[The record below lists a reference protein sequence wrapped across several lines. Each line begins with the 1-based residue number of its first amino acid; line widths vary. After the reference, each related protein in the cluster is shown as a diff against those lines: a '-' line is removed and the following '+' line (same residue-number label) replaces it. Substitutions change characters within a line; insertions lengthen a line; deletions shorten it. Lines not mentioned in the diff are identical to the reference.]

1 MKKKRGGRRR
11 EEEEEE
17 NSRYEPPLNIETRFA
32 TGWASSTTRNFTGC
46 GLQVCLVFQIAQ
58 VRCHAARFCHQ
69 MLYYISCFKFSTN

>member
-32 TGWASSTTRNFTGC
+32 T
-46 GLQVCLVFQIAQ
+46 VYHYDVVILV
-58 VRCHAARFCHQ
+58 
-69 MLYYISCFKFSTN
+69 YEGPSY

>member
-32 TGWASSTTRNFTGC
+32 TVYTACSFGSWSCVGDDAITGSEVSLLLRPTTE
-46 GLQVCLVFQIAQ
+46 IK
-58 VRCHAARFCHQ
+58 AA
-69 MLYYISCFKFSTN
+69 